1 TSIMQPLPAS
11 DSPDKAVHDVA
22 VLGAGIAGS
31 ILAAIL
37 SRNGVKTVLIDAG
50 THPRFA
56 VGESTIPYTSV
67 MLRILAARYGVPEI
81 AHLSHFS
88 TMRSK
93 VSSNSGQK
101 RNFGFV
107 YHREGEKQVA
117 DEINQF
123 VIPVALSTESHM
135 FRQDVDSYMFN
146 VAVRYGAVP
155 RLGTRVSE
163 VEVDGSGVTLAV
175 DGGPSIRA
183 RYVVDAGG
191 HNSPLARKFGL
202 RDEVP
207 QQRTHSRTLFTHMI
221 GVRPYDD
228 CPAGRAHDNPS
239 PWHQGTLHHVFDGGW
254 VWVIPFDNH
263 RGATNRLCSVGLTLD
278 PRKHPK
284 TDLPAEQEF
293 ARFLERFPDIAPQF
307 RHAKAAR
314 PWVSTG
320 RLQYSSHQVVGDRF
334 CLTSHAAGFV
344 DALYSRGL
352 TNTTDVVNSLA
363 WRLIEAAKDDDFS
376 AERFGHI
383 ETLQQGL
390 VRAHDEVVASSF
402 TSFRDYGMWNATF
415 RMWALGTVLGT
426 LNAQDALV
434 RFQRSKDPMIWR
446 ELEAQPH
453 PGALF
458 PASVGFNKIT
468 DAAWAACRDVEA
480 GLMTPD
486 RATGELFD
494 LLQDDGYAPPPFG
507 LHDPANRFYNPN
519 PARMIRT
526 MHWARRGSA
535 AADTGPVVAGALG
548 GFLRSRLRRHS

>member
-1 TSIMQPLPAS
+1 MQPLPAS
-11 DSPDKAVHDVA
+11 NPSGRADHDVA
-22 VLGAGIAGS
+22 ILGAGIAGS
-31 ILAAIL
+31 VLAAIL

-67 MLRILAARYGVPEI
+67 MLRILAARYRVPEI

-107 YHREGEKQVA
+107 YHREGQKQ
-117 DEINQF
+117 DPHEINQF

-135 FRQDVDSYMFN
+135 FRQDVDAYMYN
-146 VAVRYGAVP
+146 VALSYGTTG
-155 RLGTRVSE
+155 RLATRVTD
-163 VEVDGSGVTLAV
+163 VAIDGSGVTLAV
-175 DGGPSIRA
+175 DNGPDIRA
-183 RYVVDAGG
+183 RYIVDAGG
-191 HNSPLARKFGL
+191 HNSPLAHKFGL

-228 CPAGRAHDNPS
+228 CPAAQGHDNPS
-239 PWHQGTLHHVFDGGW
+239 PWHEGTLHHIFDGGW
-254 VWVIPFDNH
+254 LWVIPFDNH
-263 RGATNRLCSVGLTLD
+263 KGATNRLCSVGLTLD
-278 PRKHPK
+278 PRRHPK
-284 TDLPAEQEF
+284 TDTPPEQEF
-293 ARFLERFPDIAPQF
+293 ARFLERFPAIAPQF
-307 RHAKAAR
+307 KNATAAR

-320 RLQYSSHQVVGDRF
+320 RLQYSSKRIVGDRF

-363 WRLIEAAKDDDFS
+363 WRLIEAARDDDFS
-376 AERFGHI
+376 AERFAHV

-390 VRAHDEVVASSF
+390 VRAHDDVVGSSF

-434 RFQRSKDPMIWR
+434 RFQRTGDHMIWR

-468 DAAWAACRDVEA
+468 DAAWSACRDVEA

-507 LHDPANRFYNPN
+507 LHDPENRFYNPN
-519 PARMIRT
+519 PPRMLRT
-526 MHWARRGSA
+526 MHWARRGPA
-535 AADTGPVVAGALG
+535 APDTGPIVASALG
-548 GFLRSRLRRHS
+548 GFLRSRFHKSA

>member
-1 TSIMQPLPAS
+1 MQQTPAS
-11 DSPDKAVHDVA
+11 GPPGPADHDVA
-22 VLGAGIAGS
+22 ILGAGIAGS

-37 SRNGVKTVLIDAG
+37 SRHGVKTVLIDAG

-67 MLRILAARYGVPEI
+67 MLRILAARYDVPEI

-107 YHREGEKQVA
+107 YHREDRAQ
-117 DEINQF
+117 DPREINQF

-135 FRQDVDSYMFN
+135 FRQDVDAYMFN
-146 VAVRYGAVP
+146 VALRYGTTP
-155 RLGTRVSE
+155 RLNTRVTD
-163 VEVDGSGVTLAV
+163 VDVDGSGVTLGVA
-175 DGGPSIRA
+175 DGPAIRA
-183 RYVVDAGG
+183 RYLVDAGG
-191 HNSPLARKFGL
+191 HNSPLARTFGL

-228 CPAGRAHDNPS
+228 CPAGRKHDNPS

-284 TDLPAEQEF
+284 TDLAPEREF
-293 ARFLERFPDIAPQF
+293 AQFLERFPAIAPQF
-307 RHAKAAR
+307 QDARAAR

-320 RLQYSSHQVVGDRF
+320 RLQYSSSKVVGDRW

-363 WRLIEAAKDDDFS
+363 WRLIDAVKDDDFS

-390 VRAHDEVVASSF
+390 VRAHDDVVSSSF

-434 RFQRSKDPMIWR
+434 RFQRSGDHLIWR

-458 PASVGFNKIT
+458 PASVGFNKVT
-468 DAAWAACRDVEA
+468 EAAWAACRDVEA

-494 LLQDDGYAPPPFG
+494 LLQDDSYAPPPFG
-507 LHDPANRFYNPN
+507 LHDPDNRFYNPS
-519 PARMIRT
+519 PPRMLRT
-526 MHWARRGSA
+526 MRWARHGSA
-535 AADTGPVVAGALG
+535 APDTGPIVAGALG
-548 GFLRSRLRRHS
+548 GFLRSRLHRNG

>member
-1 TSIMQPLPAS
+1 MQPLPAS

-163 VEVDGSGVTLAV
+163 VEVDGSGVTLSV

-293 ARFLERFPDIAPQF
+293 AQFLERFPDIAPQF